1 VPAAPTGLTGLAT
14 STTGVM
20 LSWSDASNNET
31 SFRIEMTTGTAAFQE
46 VATVSANVT
55 SLRLSSLQERT
66 TYQFRVRAANAAG
79 FSGYSNAA
87 QVTTPGTTPPPPP
100 PSTPP
105 AAPTAL
111 TARWLGGGAV
121 LLTWK
126 DNSNNEV
133 RFDVERMFNGGWV
146 PGATAGANVTTTIVT
161 GLKSNA
167 SYTFRV
173 KATNAAG
180 QVTIG
185 AMANVNTW
193 F

>member
-1 VPAAPTGLTGLAT
+1 
-14 STTGVM
+14 
-20 LSWSDASNNET
+20 
-31 SFRIEMTTGTAAFQE
+31 
-46 VATVSANVT
+46 VSANVT
-55 SLRLSSLQERT
+55 SIRLASLQAKT

-79 FSGYSNAA
+79 FSGYSNTV
-87 QVTTPGTTPPPPP
+87 QLTTPGTTPTPPPPPPPP

-111 TARWLGGGAV
+111 TIRWLGGGSV
-121 LLTWK
+121 QLTWK

-133 RFDVERMFNGGWV
+133 RFDVERMYNNGTWL
-146 PGATAGANVTTTIVT
+146 PGATVGANVTTATVN
-161 GLKSNA
+161 GLQTHA
-167 SYTFRV
+167 AYTFRV

-185 AMANVNTW
+185 PMANINT